1 VDNNR
6 LKNISSLNSIRAITA
21 LIIVIYH
28 AKFILWCGGNEYIA
42 KIGLNHWLEYPLLA
56 LDLLSSNGEPIVVC
70 FFILSGF
77 VITHSFRKSNYAII
91 QFYAIRLIRIFIPFI
106 FSIFLSIAT
115 LSLVHWLNPGIFEN
129 SIREYNSRLIV
140 AWNNLNLISII
151 KSIFFIKNK
160 EYIGLNFV
168 YWSLLHE
175 VIFYLIYPIYDRIK
189 MKGRIA
195 LTIVLTG
202 FYALFQNHLIYYQIF
217 FLVGILIYDN
227 FSKIDSKPIFSN
239 RKLYILLLPVLYV
252 IMTINFIMHWK
263 IPADLTAA
271 ILSIFAFDFVIS
283 YKLKWSGIV
292 NYFAEFS
299 YTLYLV
305 HLPILLLTYCLLAL
319 LTNQVVFYERYYY
332 YTGVII
338 AVIGAKMLFFSEKF
352 SLFLIKKLKENFKS
366 NTNK

>member
-28 AKFILWCGGNEYIA
+28 SKFILWCGGNEYIA
-42 KIGLNHWLEYPLLA
+42 KIGLNHWLDYPLLA

-77 VITHSFRKSNYAII
+77 VITHSFRKSNYSMI
-91 QFYAIRLIRIFIPFI
+91 QFYAIRLIRIYIPFI
-106 FSIFLSIAT
+106 FSIILSISI
-115 LSLVHWLNPGIFEN
+115 LVLVHWLNPIIFEN
-129 SIREYNSRLIV
+129 SIREYNSRLLV
-140 AWNNLNLISII
+140 AWNNLNLISTI
-151 KSIFFIKNK
+151 KTFFFIKNQ

-189 MKGRIA
+189 TKGRIA
-195 LTIVLTG
+195 LIIALTG
-202 FYALFQNHLIYYQIF
+202 FYTLFQNHLMYYQIF
-217 FLVGILIYDN
+217 FLIGILIYDK
-227 FSKIDSKPIFSN
+227 FSEKDSKPIFNN
-239 RKLYILLLPVLYV
+239 RKLYILILPVLYL

-263 IPADLTAA
+263 TGADITAA

-283 YKLKWSGIV
+283 YKSKWSGIA

-305 HLPILLLTYCLLAL
+305 HLPILLLTYCLLVL
-319 LTNQVVFYERYYY
+319 FTNQVVFYERYFYY
-332 YTGVII
+332 SGVII
-338 AVIGAKMLFFSEKF
+338 AVLGAKMLFFSEKF
-352 SLFLIKKLKENFKS
+352 SLFLIKKLKENFKTKS
-366 NTNK
+366 TK